1 MNESQRRRAMGAGVA
16 FVVLF
21 VAGVMFTFG
30 NSPEGKSS
38 ETSVQAAHKWLE
50 YLSSSSHRTG
60 LIVGA
65 YLLVLAAIAFVWF
78 SAGLR
83 EWLSPDSG
91 TGRVMMGLGVLG
103 ASAIGVGALTGGAG
117 VAGSV
122 AFGNESL
129 PVSGDAI
136 RVLAY
141 TFFPLLF
148 VVFGLT
154 SAALIG
160 TVAVLAMREDRVPR
174 WIAYTAWLGVLG
186 AVTGVIFFPFIV
198 ALLWY
203 LAVAIA
209 GLTGSLG
216 AATAQGEK
224 VEASAT
230 PT

>member
-1 MNESQRRRAMGAGVA
+1 VNASQLRRAMGAGVA

-21 VAGVMFTFG
+21 VAGVLVTFG

-38 ETSVQAAHKWLE
+38 ETSLQAAHKWLE

-83 EWLSPDSG
+83 SWLSPDSG
-91 TGRVMMGLGVLG
+91 TGRVMTGVGVLG
-103 ASAIGVGALTGGAG
+103 ASAIGVASMTGGAG
-117 VAGSV
+117 VAGGV
-122 AFGNESL
+122 AFGNEAL
-129 PVSGDAI
+129 PVSGDAV
-136 RVLAY
+136 RAMSDV
-141 TFFPLLF
+141 FFPLLF
-148 VVFGLT
+148 VVFGLA

-174 WIAYTAWLGVLG
+174 WIAYSAWLGALG
-186 AVTGVIFFPFIV
+186 ALTGVFFFPFVV

-203 LAVAIA
+203 LAVAVA
-209 GLTGSLG
+209 GLAGALG
-216 AATAQGEK
+216 AEAPRGEAGP
-224 VEASAT
+224 VASPA
-230 PT
+230 